1 MNEKINS
8 FSEAKHDEC
17 WTGPRVLRGAAGS
30 GGPGRRIALPL
41 KPIR

>member
-17 WTGPRVLRGAAGS
+17 WTGPRVLRGPPVPAAPAGGS
-30 GGPGRRIALPL
+30 RSR
-41 KPIR
+41 